1 MLPLMTACVVAYFVA
16 RSANAGSI
24 YDITLVRMTQRNE
37 HRRLRT
43 LNMRDLVQPTQT
55 VVPPDADLEAM
66 SQLFLQY
73 PVKYLYVADTLNRF
87 LGVVPLN
94 KLSAVA
100 GAINLEKKCAADLL
114 VDEITPLTSDMTL
127 TQALQRFMDHPGER
141 LPVVDSLDSPIL
153 LGVVNK
159 SALLA
164 TYARLSES

>member
-1 MLPLMTACVVAYFVA
+1 MRAPDAVDELDATH
-16 RSANAGSI
+16 R
-24 YDITLVRMTQRNE
+24 
-37 HRRLRT
+37 HRRRLDEPVEDPCDDVDRET
-43 LNMRDLVQPTQT
+43 PLDERQRRADVHVMRHSR
-55 VVPPDADLEAM
+55 PDGAGA
-66 SQLFLQY
+66 
-73 PVKYLYVADTLNRF
+73 A
-87 LGVVPLN
+87 
-94 KLSAVA
+94 LSAVA